1 MGAEAI
7 AHILYFVE
15 GPKEGYKCVKKWSVM
30 AIKAASVMILITP
43 FDA

>member
-15 GPKEGYKCVKKWSVM
+15 GPKEGYKCVKK
-30 AIKAASVMILITP
+30 
-43 FDA
+43 